1 MSTTTDQWG
10 QDIALDENGQ
20 ARIAAN
26 GELILTDGPDTGVQD
41 IGLRLLT
48 PLGSLFYDTEF
59 GSLIHEWIFE
69 ESTEENRAGLVAELI
84 MRTEKDPRVV
94 PYSVRASILK
104 WNEEGVVAPLSWK
117 FIGEDQP
124 YNLVLQAN
132 KSTKELTVKDA
143 KPNPDYLS
151 PHIPHD

>member
-1 MSTTTDQWG
+1 MTTTTDQWG
-10 QDIALDENGQ
+10 QDVALDENGQ
-20 ARIAAN
+20 ARVAAN

-48 PLGSLFYDTEF
+48 PLGSLFYDTAF

-94 PYSVRASILK
+94 PHSVRASILK
-104 WNEEGVVAPLSWK
+104 WNEEEVVASLSWK

>member
-1 MSTTTDQWG
+1 MSTKTDQWG
-10 QDIALDENGQ
+10 QDFALDSEGQ
-20 ARIAAN
+20 ARVAAN
-26 GELILTDGPDTGVQD
+26 GELILTDGPETGVQD
-41 IGLRLLT
+41 IGQRLTT

-59 GSLIHEWIFE
+59 GSLIHEWLFE

-94 PYSVRASILK
+94 PYSVRSSVLK
-104 WNEEGVVAPLSWK
+104 WDDEEVVVSLFWK

-132 KSTKELTVKDA
+132 KSTKELVVKDV

-151 PHIPHD
+151 AHIPHD

>member
-10 QDIALDENGQ
+10 QDIALDKNGQ
-20 ARIAAN
+20 ARVAAN

-41 IGLRLLT
+41 IGERLTT
-48 PLGSLFYDTEF
+48 PLGSLFYDTDF

-94 PYSVRASILK
+94 PYSVRSSILK
-104 WNEEGVVAPLSWK
+104 WDDEEVVVSLSWK

-151 PHIPHD
+151 SYIPHD